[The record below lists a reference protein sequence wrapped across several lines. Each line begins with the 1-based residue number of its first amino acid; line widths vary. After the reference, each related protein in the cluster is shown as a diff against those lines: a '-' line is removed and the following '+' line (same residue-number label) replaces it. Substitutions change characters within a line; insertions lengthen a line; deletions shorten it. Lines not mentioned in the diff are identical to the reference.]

1 VRDGIVADLAARGV
15 GGELARMSREQRA
28 EVERIA
34 TRFGIT
40 LKHAREVAR
49 FSQQL
54 FARLQPL
61 HQLPLAYGRLLEAAC
76 YLSETGHS
84 INDAAH
90 HKHAHYI
97 VANVDISGFTDRER
111 AFIAALCRYHRKAMP
126 QASHAEFQA
135 LPPEEKR
142 ALPLMIPV
150 LRLAFNLD
158 RGRHLDVELV
168 DSEIQDTR
176 VTLRLRSPRPLDLAE
191 WAASRVS
198 EVFQQV
204 YGRGVMI
211 TRER

>member
-1 VRDGIVADLAARGV
+1 
-15 GGELARMSREQRA
+15 
-28 EVERIA
+28 
-34 TRFGIT
+34 
-40 LKHAREVAR
+40 
-49 FSQQL
+49 
-54 FARLQPL
+54 
-61 HQLPLAYGRLLEAAC
+61 
-76 YLSETGHS
+76 
-84 INDAAH
+84 
-90 HKHAHYI
+90 
-97 VANVDISGFTDRER
+97 VDISGFTDRER

-126 QASHAEFQA
+126 QASHPEFQA

-168 DSEIQDTR
+168 DCEIQETR
-176 VTLRLRSPRPLDLAE
+176 VTLKLRSPRPLDLAE

-204 YGRGVMI
+204 YGRSVMI